1 LALPASNTSQA
12 NLKNLAK
19 ARVNTACL
27 ITAGKRPAAKG
38 VKLQKD
44 SPATVAP
51 SPSDTSFWRA
61 VKQEAIAG
69 LVVLLAGGGIT
80 GIGYLVYT
88 VPSQLDRVIQ
98 NQEQF
103 KTRVGEL
110 EDTVK
115 DHDVRIIKLE
125 MRR

>member
-1 LALPASNTSQA
+1 MAET
-12 NLKNLAK
+12 
-19 ARVNTACL
+19 
-27 ITAGKRPAAKG
+27 
-38 VKLQKD
+38 
-44 SPATVAP
+44 
-51 SPSDTSFWRA
+51 PSDTGFWRG
-61 VKQEAIAG
+61 VKQAAAAG
-69 LVVLLAGGGIT
+69 LLVLLAGGGIT

-88 VPSQLDRVIQ
+88 VPSQLERVIQ

-125 MRR
+125 LRR

>member
-1 LALPASNTSQA
+1 M
-12 NLKNLAK
+12 
-19 ARVNTACL
+19 
-27 ITAGKRPAAKG
+27 
-38 VKLQKD
+38 
-44 SPATVAP
+44 AP

-103 KTRVGEL
+103 KARVGEL

>member
-1 LALPASNTSQA
+1 
-12 NLKNLAK
+12 
-19 ARVNTACL
+19 
-27 ITAGKRPAAKG
+27 
-38 VKLQKD
+38 
-44 SPATVAP
+44 VAP

-69 LVVLLAGGGIT
+69 LVVLLAGGAIT

-88 VPSQLDRVIQ
+88 VPSQLERVIQ

-103 KTRVGEL
+103 KTRVSQL

-125 MRR
+125 LRP

>member
-1 LALPASNTSQA
+1 LPASNTKLASLSA
-12 NLKNLAK
+12 RAK
-19 ARVNTACL
+19 AKAKTACP
-27 ITAGKRPAAKG
+27 ITAAKRHAAKA
-38 VKLQKD
+38 VKLQKE
-44 SPATVAP
+44 SWTTVAP

-69 LVVLLAGGGIT
+69 LVVILAGGAIT

-88 VPSQLDRVIQ
+88 VPSQLERVIQ

-103 KTRVGEL
+103 KTRVSQL

-125 MRR
+125 MRP

>member
-1 LALPASNTSQA
+1 MSQ
-12 NLKNLAK
+12 
-19 ARVNTACL
+19 T
-27 ITAGKRPAAKG
+27 
-38 VKLQKD
+38 
-44 SPATVAP
+44 
-51 SPSDTSFWRA
+51 PSDTSFWRG
-61 VKQEAIAG
+61 VKQEAAAG
-69 LVVLLAGGGIT
+69 LVVLLAGGAIT

-88 VPSQLDRVIQ
+88 VPSQLERVIQ

-103 KTRVGEL
+103 KARVGEL

>member
-1 LALPASNTSQA
+1 
-12 NLKNLAK
+12 
-19 ARVNTACL
+19 
-27 ITAGKRPAAKG
+27 
-38 VKLQKD
+38 
-44 SPATVAP
+44 VAP

-88 VPSQLDRVIQ
+88 VPSQLERVIQ

-103 KTRVGEL
+103 KARVGEL

-125 MRR
+125 LRR

>member
-1 LALPASNTSQA
+1 M
-12 NLKNLAK
+12 
-19 ARVNTACL
+19 
-27 ITAGKRPAAKG
+27 
-38 VKLQKD
+38 
-44 SPATVAP
+44 AP
-51 SPSDTSFWRA
+51 SSSETSFWRA

>member
-1 LALPASNTSQA
+1 VSQ
-12 NLKNLAK
+12 
-19 ARVNTACL
+19 T
-27 ITAGKRPAAKG
+27 
-38 VKLQKD
+38 
-44 SPATVAP
+44 
-51 SPSDTSFWRA
+51 PSDTSFWRG
-61 VKQEAIAG
+61 VKQEAAAG
-69 LVVLLAGGGIT
+69 LVVLLAGGAIT

-88 VPSQLDRVIQ
+88 VPSQLERVIQ

-103 KTRVGEL
+103 KARVGEL

>member
-1 LALPASNTSQA
+1 
-12 NLKNLAK
+12 
-19 ARVNTACL
+19 
-27 ITAGKRPAAKG
+27 
-38 VKLQKD
+38 
-44 SPATVAP
+44 VAP

-103 KTRVGEL
+103 KARVGEL

>member
-1 LALPASNTSQA
+1 VSQ
-12 NLKNLAK
+12 
-19 ARVNTACL
+19 T
-27 ITAGKRPAAKG
+27 
-38 VKLQKD
+38 
-44 SPATVAP
+44 
-51 SPSDTSFWRA
+51 PSDTSFWRG
-61 VKQEAIAG
+61 VKQEAAAG
-69 LVVLLAGGGIT
+69 LVVHLAGGAIT

-88 VPSQLDRVIQ
+88 VPSQLERVIQ

-103 KTRVGEL
+103 KARVGEL

>member
-1 LALPASNTSQA
+1 M
-12 NLKNLAK
+12 
-19 ARVNTACL
+19 
-27 ITAGKRPAAKG
+27 
-38 VKLQKD
+38 
-44 SPATVAP
+44 AP

-69 LVVLLAGGGIT
+69 LVVLLAGGAIT

-88 VPSQLDRVIQ
+88 VPSQLERVIQ

-103 KTRVGEL
+103 KARVGEL

-125 MRR
+125 LRR

>member
-1 LALPASNTSQA
+1 M
-12 NLKNLAK
+12 
-19 ARVNTACL
+19 
-27 ITAGKRPAAKG
+27 
-38 VKLQKD
+38 
-44 SPATVAP
+44 AP

-88 VPSQLDRVIQ
+88 VPSQLERVIQ

-103 KTRVGEL
+103 KARVGEL

-125 MRR
+125 LRR